1 MCEPRR
7 VGAVGVFPV
16 EGGATKRTED
26 SSERGLG
33 PGQGDR
39 REGRDLP
46 TLGGVFVDSRRE
58 DLRD

>member
-1 MCEPRR
+1 M
-7 VGAVGVFPV
+7 FPV